1 MTSMSSKGAS
11 IVRTQSV
18 TLFSASRPFTLESGG
33 ILAPVTVA
41 YESYGSL
48 NAARDNAI
56 LVCHA
61 LTGSAHAAGLSSPDE
76 KSAGWWDPMIGP
88 GRPLDTSRY
97 CVICSNFLGGC
108 YGTTGPTS
116 TNPHTGRPYGMAFPE
131 YTVRDMVHLQKA
143 LMDHLGVTQ
152 LKTLIGGSLG
162 GMQVLE
168 WPLLYPAMVTTVIP
182 IATAVQ
188 HSPWCIGLNDIAR
201 QAIMLDPA
209 WRGGDYAADAQPERG
224 LSIAREIAMMSYRSD
239 ISFLNRFGRDRVAPA
254 EGAMSPASRRSSGS
268 SGFKVSSES
277 RGSSGF
283 AISSGSSVS
292 SGSPGSS
299 GASVSSASSGS
310 SGSAMSSGSPRSS
323 GSSVAS
329 VPSDS
334 FGAASSLQGPR
345 FQVER
350 YLRYQGKKL
359 VDRFDANTYLY
370 ITWAMD
376 SHDIAAGRSGPD
388 AVLGSLRQPALCV
401 GISSDILYPA
411 REQRA
416 IAAALPNAHYREI
429 DAPHGHD
436 SFLIAYDQL
445 GPMVRDFLQEFA

>member
-1 MTSMSSKGAS
+1 MTSPSSKGAS

-18 TLFSASRPFTLESGG
+18 TLFSASRPFTFESGG

-41 YESYGSL
+41 YECYGSL

-116 TNPHTGRPYGMAFPE
+116 VNPHTGRPYGMAFPE

-152 LKTLIGGSLG
+152 LRTVIGGSLG

-209 WRGGDYAADAQPERG
+209 WSGGDYAPDAQPERG

-239 ISFLNRFGRDRVAPA
+239 ISFLSRFGRDRVAP
-254 EGAMSPASRRSSGS
+254 
-268 SGFKVSSES
+268 
-277 RGSSGF
+277 
-283 AISSGSSVS
+283 
-292 SGSPGSS
+292 
-299 GASVSSASSGS
+299 
-310 SGSAMSSGSPRSS
+310 
-323 GSSVAS
+323 
-329 VPSDS
+329 SDS
-334 FGAASSLQGPR
+334 FRASSPLKDPR

-388 AVLGSLRQPALCV
+388 AVLGSLRHPALCV

-411 REQRA
+411 HEQRA